1 MKAKFYWLLTMV
13 VLASLLLSACGPTP
27 TPVPPTPVPPAATPV
42 PPTPTPKPV
51 QVVIAIGGDPSTL
64 DPQYADDGNERA
76 VNDNIYEMLLFRDP
90 KTMAI
95 VPGLAE
101 SYKQVDATTW
111 RLTLRK
117 GIKFHNGEELNA
129 AAVVFSVKRILDPA
143 FKSQQLSYVEGITG
157 AKAVDDYTVDIITSG
172 PLPILPVRLTWLKI
186 VPPKYAK
193 EKAAE
198 FPNHPVGTGPYK
210 FVEWKKGDHVTLE
223 ANQAYWGGA
232 PKINRVI
239 IRPIPEEATRLAAL
253 KAGEVDLVR
262 GLIPEYV
269 KDVPKAAHMPGLEFP
284 WIRINTRKGKLADLK
299 VRQALN
305 YAVDKEA
312 LAKSLYGGFAVPADG
327 QLLTKGHFGYNPG
340 VKAFPYDLTKAKA
353 LLKEAGAVG
362 MSVELIGESGRWLKD
377 KELIEAV
384 AGQLT
389 EAGLK
394 VNVKIVEWKAWLDLL
409 FAGAEKAPDLQFSSH
424 DNELLDASRTLSG
437 LFTSKGN
444 QAAYANPE
452 VDKLV
457 EAAATETDLAKREE
471 MYRKAVKIINEEAA
485 CIFLLNL
492 ENIYGLSKRLEWTP
506 RLDGRVLVK
515 EMTVSQ

>member
-143 FKSQQLSYVEGITG
+143 FKSQQLSYVEGITD

-232 PKINRVI
+232 PKI
-239 IRPIPEEATRLAAL
+239 
-253 KAGEVDLVR
+253 
-262 GLIPEYV
+262 
-269 KDVPKAAHMPGLEFP
+269 
-284 WIRINTRKGKLADLK
+284 
-299 VRQALN
+299 
-305 YAVDKEA
+305 
-312 LAKSLYGGFAVPADG
+312 
-327 QLLTKGHFGYNPG
+327 
-340 VKAFPYDLTKAKA
+340 
-353 LLKEAGAVG
+353 
-362 MSVELIGESGRWLKD
+362 
-377 KELIEAV
+377 
-384 AGQLT
+384 
-389 EAGLK
+389 
-394 VNVKIVEWKAWLDLL
+394 
-409 FAGAEKAPDLQFSSH
+409 
-424 DNELLDASRTLSG
+424 
-437 LFTSKGN
+437 
-444 QAAYANPE
+444 
-452 VDKLV
+452 
-457 EAAATETDLAKREE
+457 
-471 MYRKAVKIINEEAA
+471 
-485 CIFLLNL
+485 
-492 ENIYGLSKRLEWTP
+492 
-506 RLDGRVLVK
+506 
-515 EMTVSQ
+515 